1 MRRSIF
7 DGKVPDT
14 HRKSEYLRVE
24 WLYRCRQKSETGLS
38 YFMAERIFESAF
50 HKKYVGGE
58 GEVLEKTVSM
68 PDTKHDSVS
77 RSRTTE
83 AEVLEE
89 YRRYVRDP
97 NAELPEEIKKTFLA
111 IQRTENDRE

>member
-1 MRRSIF
+1 MIF
-7 DGKVPDT
+7 VERKKEKMPMCVYMDMCIDG
-14 HRKSEYLRVE
+14 
-24 WLYRCRQKSETGLS
+24 RQKREIGLS

-58 GEVLEKTVSM
+58 GEILEKTVSTL
-68 PDTKHDSVS
+68 DDKDSLRV
-77 RSRTTE
+77 RRTTE
-83 AEVLEE
+83 EEVLEE

-97 NAELPEEIKKTFLA
+97 KAELPQEIRETFLA